1 MSGENNLQSRLL
13 KSAEEQ
19 NIQLTRIA
27 DSLEEL
33 LSMIKGVQPA
43 ELAKKAREHKKAQA
57 NLKKKN
63 KGGKKNE

>member
-1 MSGENNLQSRLL
+1 MKTTYIRLL
-13 KSAEEQ
+13 ESAEVQ

-43 ELAKKAREHKKAQA
+43 ELAKKAREHKKAQV
-57 NLKKKN
+57 NLEKEEQRGQEK
-63 KGGKKNE
+63 

>member
-19 NIQLTRIA
+19 TLQLTRIA

-43 ELAKKAREHKKAQA
+43 ELAKRAREHKTRQA

>member
-13 KSAEEQ
+13 EKLDE
-19 NIQLTRIA
+19 LKHLKRLA

-43 ELAKKAREHKKAQA
+43 ELAKKAQEHKTAKA
-57 NLKKKN
+57 NLRKN
-63 KGGKKNE
+63 KGGKKK

>member
-13 KSAEEQ
+13 ESAEEQ
-19 NIQLTRIA
+19 NRQLTRIA

-43 ELAKKAREHKKAQA
+43 ELAKKAQEHKTAKA
-57 NLKKKN
+57 NLRKN
-63 KGGKKNE
+63 KGGKKK